1 MRDKFEEKEEIEN
14 NIEKGKKANR
24 REFVKL
30 VNQLMLKMEASLISE
45 GSDGYRNL
53 TDFGERIINE
63 IIENDKYVSNEKE
76 VNNNECFTIGM
87 LQGQYSVTYS
97 YEKEMDCDLEWEQ
110 YLDIEYLDS
119 DRVKLIVRE
128 RDYDETEEDEHIE
141 SQYDSASAI
150 ISIKELQDFSDSLPG
165 LYSHLP
171 EKMIEKG
178 QFFDDNGRFSK
189 REIKEFMKLKY
200 IPGTFCDI
208 SIGAGHDNYGNVY
221 INIPNGIATEL
232 TADMFEQ
239 YKEKLVELTIPFS
252 VKNIEKETFYNCPNL
267 KKVVM
272 CESIGEQ
279 NVSELFEK
287 CPNLDNIL
295 VVPKDAEKYL
305 GKYGYLRIGESYRS
319 KENGEISKEGTY
331 VYGEND
337 EQYKLMEIPNIKHSI
352 SEISDTV
359 SDRRPEN
366 INKTISEISE
376 AMRDIPKDNDKTKDE

>member
-1 MRDKFEEKEEIEN
+1 MRDKFEEKEKIEN

-30 VNQLMLKMEASLISE
+30 VNQLMLKMEASLINE
-45 GSDGYRNL
+45 GSEGYRNL
-53 TDFGERIINE
+53 TDFGERVINE
-63 IIENDKYVSNEKE
+63 IIENDKYVSDEKE

-87 LQGQYSVTYS
+87 LQGQYSVKYS

-128 RDYDETEEDEHIE
+128 RDYDETEEDEYIE

-165 LYSHLP
+165 LYSQLP
-171 EKMIEKG
+171 EEMIEKG

-200 IPGTFCDI
+200 IPGTFHDI
-208 SIGAGHDNYGNVY
+208 CIGAGHDNYGNVY
-221 INIPNGIATEL
+221 IDIPNGIATEL

-252 VKNIEKETFYNCPNL
+252 VKNIEKETFSNCPNL

-272 CESIGEQ
+272 CESFGEQ

-305 GKYGYLRIGESYRS
+305 GKYGHLRIGESYRS

-376 AMRDIPKDNDKTKDE
+376 AMRDIPKDNDKTKDD